1 MFWPKEEVVMGL
13 ANGAPINLKGAAV
26 IRVTFPEVTGKKDRE
41 ILVRAKIIAKGCSTW
56 QGLILGGRALHAV
69 ERGGLGFRPGANA
82 HIFDALGARLP
93 RKEETEEYAEH
104 AYPHVAVQKSLFEHA
119 WDKESEV
126 RGSFDVL
133 WQGALGW

>member
-1 MFWPKEEVVMGL
+1 MVSGFVPEP
-13 ANGAPINLKGAAV
+13 AP
-26 IRVTFPEVTGKKDRE
+26 TFLMPWVFG
-41 ILVRAKIIAKGCSTW
+41 
-56 QGLILGGRALHAV
+56 
-69 ERGGLGFRPGANA
+69 
-82 HIFDALGARLP
+82 LP

-104 AYPHVAVQKSLFEHA
+104 AYPHVAVQKSLFERA

>member
-1 MFWPKEEVVMGL
+1 MAGSDLGRPCAGCRGTWWS
-13 ANGAPINLKGAAV
+13 
-26 IRVTFPEVTGKKDRE
+26 RVSSR
-41 ILVRAKIIAKGCSTW
+41 S
-56 QGLILGGRALHAV
+56 Q
-69 ERGGLGFRPGANA
+69 RP
-82 HIFDALGARLP
+82 HFDALGVRLP